1 MKGTAPPSASLCRG
15 THIHSTVAGRAA
27 RQAYTAHPSQLT
39 PSQKPRLS
47 EGMPNSQILC
57 VGFPLR
63 NIWFKR
69 SKTQNP
75 HLRGIQTYKARML
88 QQLGGG
94 GGQGAGEAYPERGVS
109 TCWWGGGATQD
120 AGLLQ
125 ETMSVQ
131 ARAQGWPSFNSQISQ
146 GTQEK
151 KTPPRLCY
159 VQAMG
164 SVRQL
169 DVVCYMP

>member
-1 MKGTAPPSASLCRG
+1 MKGRAPPPASLCRG
-15 THIHSTVAGRAA
+15 THIRSTVAGRAT

-57 VGFPLR
+57 VGFPLW

-75 HLRGIQTYKARML
+75 HLSGIQTYKARML

-94 GGQGAGEAYPERGVS
+94 GG
-109 TCWWGGGATQD
+109 
-120 AGLLQ
+120 
-125 ETMSVQ
+125 
-131 ARAQGWPSFNSQISQ
+131 
-146 GTQEK
+146 
-151 KTPPRLCY
+151 
-159 VQAMG
+159 
-164 SVRQL
+164 
-169 DVVCYMP
+169 